1 MVLLTTGPARAGPVV
16 KDQLDRRVELP
27 DSVQRLVSL
36 APSLTETVFALGQA
50 DRLAGVSLFS
60 DYPPRAQELPR
71 VGSYTRPGLER
82 VLALRPDL
90 CLALKDGNPKRLVS
104 RLEDLGV
111 PVYALASSSLDQ
123 VLELITRLGSVL
135 GAEEQAEGLVSRLS
149 QTIEQA
155 EQITA
160 QARKRP
166 RVLYLAG
173 LDPLIAV
180 GGASYLN
187 DLIQTAGGCNVTA
200 DRTGYPRLSHEEL
213 LDLEPEV
220 VLIPNMGGGEQAQ
233 RAKSRLQRWA
243 ELPAVAKDQV
253 YILDSDLFDRPGPRL
268 DQALLTLVG
277 LLHQ

>member
-1 MVLLTTGPARAGPVV
+1 VV